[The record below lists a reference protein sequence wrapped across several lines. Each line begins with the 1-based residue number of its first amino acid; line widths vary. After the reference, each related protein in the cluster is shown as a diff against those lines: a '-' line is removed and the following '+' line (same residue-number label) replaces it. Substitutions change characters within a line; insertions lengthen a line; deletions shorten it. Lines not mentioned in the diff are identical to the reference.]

1 MVGCHYPGISI
12 REESDIVIKYLQK
25 GEQVIGFVTAVVV
38 VVVVVVVVFVVV
50 VVVVVYLR
58 RPRLLLELGE
68 PFLNE
73 LLIDMYVL
81 LCAGVVQINAKNIS
95 VQRVHLQ
102 TQHNKGNVP
111 CFAVMSDEQS

>member
-1 MVGCHYPGISI
+1 MAGCHYPGISI

-38 VVVVVVVVFVVV
+38 VVVV
-50 VVVVVYLR
+50 YLR
-58 RPRLLLELGE
+58 RPRLLLELGK

-95 VQRVHLQ
+95 VQRVHL
-102 TQHNKGNVP
+102 
-111 CFAVMSDEQS
+111 